1 MATPLYTT
9 KGGTKGAIATIPLG
23 GKASSAQSAAMDP
36 QCGTEIEDDRGNVFR
51 LVRLN
56 VSGGLATG
64 AVQYM
69 AFGYSAQAEDTTR
82 TFDVEPNKS
91 TSTKPLDKVAG
102 FGVPNQVALDD
113 NDYFWLHV
121 AGPVM
126 QGYLGDDGTDLAIGD
141 FVNLDDDADLGK
153 LKSGGDTFDAEY
165 TVGVSLTT
173 EAGTD
178 AVVRFIPRQKFVG
191 CPG

>member
-1 MATPLYTT
+1 MATPLYTA
-9 KGGTKGAIATIPLG
+9 KGGTKGAIGALALG
-23 GKASSAQSAAMDP
+23 KKVSSDQSAAFDP
-36 QCGTEIEDDRGNVFR
+36 MCGLEIEDDRGNVFR

-56 VSGGLATG
+56 VAAGLATG

-69 AFGYSAQAEDTTR
+69 AFGYTALADDATR
-82 TFDVEPNKS
+82 NFDVEPCKS

-102 FGVPNQVALDD
+102 FGLPNQVALVD

-121 AGPVM
+121 DGPVI
-126 QGYLGDDGTDLAIGD
+126 QGYMGDDGTDLAIGD

-153 LKSGGDTFDAEY
+153 LKTGADTFDAEY

-173 EAGTD
+173 ETGTD
-178 AVVRFIPRQKFVG
+178 AVIRFVPRQKFRG

>member
-23 GKASSAQSAAMDP
+23 SKASSAQASAMDP

-56 VSGGLATG
+56 SASGLTA
-64 AVQYM
+64 ANVQYM
-69 AFGYSAQAEDTTR
+69 AFGYTIETEDVTR
-82 TFDVEPNKS
+82 SFDVAKCAAD
-91 TSTKPLDKVAG
+91 STKPLDKIAG
-102 FGVPNQVALDD
+102 FGLPNQVALDD

-121 AGPVM
+121 DGPVI
-126 QGYLGDDGTDLAIGD
+126 QGYMGDDGTDLAIGD
-141 FVNLDDDADLGK
+141 FVNLDDDVDLGK
-153 LKSGGDTFDAEY
+153 LKSGGDTFNDEY
-165 TVGVSLTT
+165 TVGVSRTT

-178 AVVRFIPRQKFVG
+178 AVIQFIPRQKFRG
-191 CPG
+191 APA

>member
-1 MATPLYTT
+1 MATPLF
-9 KGGTKGAIATIPLG
+9 KARGGSLGTLATIPLG
-23 GKASSAQSAAMDP
+23 GKASSAQSEAFDK
-36 QCGTEIEDDRGNVFR
+36 QCGTEVEDGMGNVFR

-56 VSGGLATG
+56 AASGLATS

-69 AFGYSAQAEDTTR
+69 SFGYSALADDATR

-102 FGVPNQVALDD
+102 FGLPNQVALDD

-121 AGPVM
+121 DGPVI

-153 LKSGGDTFDAEY
+153 LKSGADTFDAEY

-178 AVVRFIPRQKFVG
+178 AVVRFVPRQKFRG